1 MVAALSEVALSA
13 AALSEAE
20 ATTAVLTWAAIS
32 PHVLQ
37 PLTAVRLAVTVH
49 SVAATVHSMAETIA
63 VHSVVETI
71 AVHSEVAV
79 LTAMAEARAVAVAS
93 AAEDNRE
100 SLENKRSLIWSWFK
114 PDVKFISSSNQP
126 QMRLHPFSLQLQ
138 SDLVVLVQFKQ
149 LLQTLFKTTLERAF
163 LLWTDQM
170 ICLPYQERLNWTYR
184 FNIFDIQ
191 RDQERI

>member
-1 MVAALSEVALSA
+1 M
-13 AALSEAE
+13 AE
-20 ATTAVLTWAAIS
+20 TIA
-32 PHVLQ
+32 
-37 PLTAVRLAVTVH
+37 VH

-170 ICLPYQERLNWTYR
+170 ICLPYQERLN
-184 FNIFDIQ
+184 
-191 RDQERI
+191 